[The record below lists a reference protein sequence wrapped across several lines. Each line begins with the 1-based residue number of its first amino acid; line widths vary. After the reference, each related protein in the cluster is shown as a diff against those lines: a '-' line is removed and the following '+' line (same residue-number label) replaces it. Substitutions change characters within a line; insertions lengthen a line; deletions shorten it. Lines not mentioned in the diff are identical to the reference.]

1 MNKIKL
7 KIGDKIRVIS
17 GDHKGNEGEILKLF
31 KYSNKALVS
40 GINLV
45 KRHTKPSAQ
54 NPQGGIV
61 EKEAPLDLSNL
72 SLLTSDG
79 KTTMAGYKFENGKK
93 IRFSKKTNEII

>member
-31 KYSNKALVS
+31 KHSNKALVS
-40 GINLV
+40 GINIV

-61 EKEAPLDLSNL
+61 EKEAPVDLSNL
-72 SLLTSDG
+72 SLLTNDG
-79 KTTMAGYKFENGKK
+79 KTTRAGYKFENGKK

>member
-17 GDHKGNEGEILKLF
+17 GDYKGNEGEILKLF

-40 GINLV
+40 GINIV

-61 EKEAPLDLSNL
+61 EKEAPVDISNL
-72 SLLTSDG
+72 SLLTTDG
-79 KTTMAGYKFENGKK
+79 KTTRAGYKFENGKK

>member
-7 KIGDKIRVIS
+7 KIGDKVRVIS
-17 GDHKGNEGEILKLF
+17 GDDKGNEGEILKLF
-31 KYSNKALVS
+31 KYSNKAIVS
-40 GINLV
+40 GINIV

-79 KTTMAGYKFENGKK
+79 KTTRAGYKFENGKK

>member
-40 GINLV
+40 GINL
-45 KRHTKPSAQ
+45 
-54 NPQGGIV
+54 
-61 EKEAPLDLSNL
+61 
-72 SLLTSDG
+72 SL
-79 KTTMAGYKFENGKK
+79 
-93 IRFSKKTNEII
+93 IHI